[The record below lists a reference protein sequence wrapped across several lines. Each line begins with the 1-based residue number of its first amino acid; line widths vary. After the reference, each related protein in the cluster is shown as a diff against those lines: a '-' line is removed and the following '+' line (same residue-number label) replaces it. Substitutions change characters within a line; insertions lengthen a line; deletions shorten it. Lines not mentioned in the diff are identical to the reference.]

1 MIKVTTDN
9 PYSIPEIVTMCNSRG
24 LYDSDIGLVRIIT
37 ASPGQEID
45 VDFTLYETTKKRFW
59 GVKLVKGKSYHGLVY
74 RIKEM

>member
-1 MIKVTTDN
+1 MIKVTTDK
-9 PYSIPEIVTMCNSRG
+9 PYSIPEIVGMCNSSG

-45 VDFTLYETTKKRFW
+45 VDFTLYEVTKKRLW
-59 GVKLVKGKSYHGLVY
+59 GVKLVKGKIYHSLVY